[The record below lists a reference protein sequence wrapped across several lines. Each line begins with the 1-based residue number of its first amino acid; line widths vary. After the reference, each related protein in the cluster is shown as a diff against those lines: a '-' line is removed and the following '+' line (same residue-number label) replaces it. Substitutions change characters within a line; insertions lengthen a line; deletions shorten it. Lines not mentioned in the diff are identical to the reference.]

1 MIEFHFSCG
10 SNYLALIHTGI
21 GLIAVQRDAA
31 ERIAADKSFH
41 RDLLRNDR
49 RIGVGSSRLA
59 MRLAVVIVVLR
70 ICGDGQRRFRDL
82 KVSVYYRERNIE
94 VRIGVYGNIFCG
106 AAHNGSSPEIH
117 LISADIRS
125 GSGRCYLYIRKR
137 SNDLYAACIIQFIG
151 TLNRVAF
158 HCLNFA
164 VVGLCRL
171 GASDGHGDLSLRDR
185 QFDRIADD
193 PGYFIVPVVIA
204 AGGFR
209 KCRLIGSDIGSLC
222 RPAAGIAELAGVKAR
237 ITAGGGHSTFID
249 LLLTII
255 YLARAGAVDR
265 DVQRRRGD
273 LKVSVDHNNGYI
285 IVFRCISANDEVLF
299 SQIHRIAACRICRS
313 GAGAL
318 TDVGARRYSCFAL
331 SKSNRDTRGQCAAL
345 KVRCDREAFHALHAA
360 VINLALLL
368 ARDGNGQFALRHR
381 EGADLF
387 ADLIVGGLRGPPCYL
402 IGIVAASDSCLGS
415 GRSNGRRLAVDK
427 AAQARLFTG
436 QRRAVI
442 VLLRAAGAYRQRG
455 GQDLQ
460 ASGTYIQAHTVVG
473 IIRNISKGYREVPSI
488 VSRIFLCESVISQAG
503 GVCIVRC
510 FCSDCIPD
518 VIEVFGFVAGVADQ
532 DIGLNALAAVGEA
545 GFIFRPV
552 IDVADPA
559 VRLNTDGDVDLRHF
573 QRAADVTDRVV
584 VAACAANIRL

>member
-41 RDLLRNDR
+41 RDLLRNDG

-70 ICGDGQRRFRDL
+70 FCGNGQWRFRDL

-158 HCLNFA
+158 HRLNFA

-171 GASDGHGDLSLRDR
+171 GARDGHGDLSLRDR

-204 AGGFR
+204 AGSFR

-237 ITAGGGHSTFID
+237 ITAGGGHSAFIG
-249 LLLTII
+249 LLLTIVF
-255 YLARAGAVDR
+255 LARGGAVDR
-265 DVQRRRGD
+265 DVQRHRGD
-273 LKVSVDHNNGYI
+273 GQFAIHHDNRYL
-285 IVFRCISANDEVLF
+285 IVFCRGAANDEVVLG
-299 SQIHRIAACRICRS
+299 QAHRV
-313 GAGAL
+313 GAVRVASL
-318 TDVGARRYSCFAL
+318 TDVGAFRLGFAGR
-331 SKSNRDTRGQCAAL
+331 SKIHRHTSRQLAAF
-345 KVRCDREAFHALHAA
+345 KVGCDREACYALLAA
-360 VINLALLL
+360 VIDLLGAV
-368 ARDGNGQFALRHR
+368 ARDC
-381 EGADLF
+381 D
-387 ADLIVGGLRGPPCYL
+387 
-402 IGIVAASDSCLGS
+402 
-415 GRSNGRRLAVDK
+415 
-427 AAQARLFTG
+427 G
-436 QRRAVI
+436 QR
-442 VLLRAAGAYRQRG
+442 
-455 GQDLQ
+455 
-460 ASGTYIQAHTVVG
+460 S
-473 IIRNISKGYREVPSI
+473 
-488 VSRIFLCESVISQAG
+488 
-503 GVCIVRC
+503 
-510 FCSDCIPD
+510 
-518 VIEVFGFVAGVADQ
+518 
-532 DIGLNALAAVGEA
+532 
-545 GFIFRPV
+545 
-552 IDVADPA
+552 
-559 VRLNTDGDVDLRHF
+559 LRHF
-573 QRAADVTDRVV
+573 KGAELFY
-584 VAACAANIRL
+584 NIIVI